1 MIPTTK
7 GHELIEAQT
16 KWPPFRRRCFKC
28 IFLNENV
35 WISLKISLK
44 FVPKGLI
51 NNIPSLVQIMA
62 WRRPGDKPLSEPMMI
77 ISPTHIC
84 VTRPQWV
91 NTGFWSFHCCWLRQN
106 VEKPSGTVE
115 LPVIGDAMTFIW
127 RHYNVPFNAVQR
139 CVTRRVETIM
149 LLQLRN
155 FFLSLCI
162 KFVSFMTI
170 AYILTVIS
178 LNAIIAPST
187 SNMGNIFALLAL
199 CAGAPLVTGGFPLT
213 EDHKCGPLMI
223 YLHEHAFQQTVELI
237 DMGRLKCVMIMK

>member
-1 MIPTTK
+1 M
-7 GHELIEAQT
+7 
-16 KWPPFRRRCFKC
+16 
-28 IFLNENV
+28 
-35 WISLKISLK
+35 LKNHLEQSNYRWLET
-44 FVPKGLI
+44 L
-51 NNIPSLVQIMA
+51 
-62 WRRPGDKPLSEPMMI
+62 WRSYD
-77 ISPTHIC
+77 
-84 VTRPQWV
+84 V
-91 NTGFWSFHCCWLRQN
+91 
-106 VEKPSGTVE
+106 
-115 LPVIGDAMTFIW
+115 
-127 RHYNVPFNAVQR
+127 
-139 CVTRRVETIM
+139 TIM
-149 LLQLRN
+149 YHSTLSNDVWHEGLKQLCFYSYAI